1 MKESD
6 IQSSIMIA
14 LGEHPAVAWVC
25 VTSTGTYKG
34 LKGGRPIKIGIPGMP
49 DIIGQMRDGRLL
61 GLEVKKPGEVPKPV
75 QHEFLDMIS
84 KNGGVSGYATNV
96 EQAMQVVDGN
106 TEISETTSD

>member
-6 IQSSIMIA
+6 IQSAIMIA
-14 LGEHPAVAWVC
+14 LGEHPLVAWVY

-34 LKGGRPIKIGIPGMP
+34 LRGGRPIKIGIPGMP

-61 GLEVKKPGEVPKPV
+61 GIEVKKPGDIPRPV

-84 KNGGVSGYATNV
+84 RNNGLAGWCDCV
-96 EQAMQVVDGN
+96 EGAVQIV
-106 TEISETTSD
+106 EL

>member
-14 LGEHPAVAWVC
+14 LGEHPLVAWVY

-34 LKGGRPIKIGIPGMP
+34 LRGGRPIKIGIPGMP

-61 GLEVKKPGEVPKPV
+61 GIEVKRPGDEPRPE
-75 QHEFLDMIS
+75 QELFLAMIDE
-84 KNGGVSGYATNV
+84 NGGVAGWCDC
-96 EQAMQVVDGN
+96 VDGAI
-106 TEISETTSD
+106 EIINGSEQ

>member
-6 IQSSIMIA
+6 IQSKIMIA
-14 LGEHPAVAWVC
+14 LGEHPAVAWVY

-61 GLEVKKPGEVPKPV
+61 GIEVKKPGDIPRPV

-84 KNGGVSGYATNV
+84 KNGGVAGWCDCV
-96 EQAMQVVDGN
+96 ERAIQIV
-106 TEISETTSD
+106 EL

>member
-1 MKESD
+1 MRESD
-6 IQSSIMIA
+6 IQSKIMIA
-14 LGEHPAVAWVC
+14 LGEHPKVAWVY

-61 GLEVKKPGEVPKPV
+61 GMEIKKPGEIPRPV

-84 KNGGVSGYATNV
+84 KNNGVAGYATNTD
-96 EQAMQVVDGN
+96 EAIQIIEG
-106 TEISETTSD
+106 